1 MLEEINPKKV
11 MGIVTDNAANMKK
24 AWKLLKISYPLFNC
38 YGCIS
43 HGLNLL
49 FNDFI
54 KIPTLCVLMSQATDI
69 VKEIKNSHII
79 GAIFKE
85 IQKSNVDSNI
95 SLKLPVK
102 TR

>member
-1 MLEEINPKKV
+1 

-24 AWKLLKISYPLFNC
+24 AWKLLKISYPLLNC

-85 IQKSNVDSNI
+85 IQKSTVDSNI